1 MYVDTEWRWRIRQVE
16 RKAQNHRRSRN
27 KWMLP
32 EEEEKK
38 LKRMKLELPLRQVI
52 KDTVKGLLVV
62 TAIAFV
68 FSLIL
73 FALQTVFWYRVFDL
87 YGSYPSYSTV
97 LLQ

>member
-16 RKAQNHRRSRN
+16 RKAQAHRRSRN
-27 KWMLP
+27 ERMLS

-62 TAIAFV
+62 TALVFV
-68 FSLIL
+68 SSLIL
-73 FALQTVFWYRVFDL
+73 FALQTLLWNQAL
-87 YGSYPSYSTV
+87 HIYGGSFSYY
-97 LLQ
+97 